1 MAPWFDWSKNPLLR
15 KVLFK
20 LTKGEK
26 RKVKK
31 LYVGNLAWAVTD
43 EDLQETFS
51 EHGSVASATV
61 ITERDS
67 GRSRGFGFVEMENGA
82 DAAIEADR
90 LAKLTDAAR
99 QARASNCIPRDGR
112 SAIGRLPSF
121 HHHSNGILSNSI
133 SSLRT

>member
-1 MAPWFDWSKNPLLR
+1 MVENPLLR
-15 KVLFK
+15 KELFK

-26 RKVKK
+26 GKVKK

-67 GRSRGFGFVEMENGA
+67 GRSRAVSYTH
-82 DAAIEADR
+82 
-90 LAKLTDAAR
+90 LT
-99 QARASNCIPRDGR
+99 
-112 SAIGRLPSF
+112 LPTSD
-121 HHHSNGILSNSI
+121 LV
-133 SSLRT
+133 